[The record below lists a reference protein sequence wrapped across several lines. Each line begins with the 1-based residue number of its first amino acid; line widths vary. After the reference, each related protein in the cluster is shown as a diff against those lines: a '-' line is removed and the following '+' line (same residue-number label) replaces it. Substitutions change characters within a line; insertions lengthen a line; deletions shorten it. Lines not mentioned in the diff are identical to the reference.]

1 MFSDQLKLLRN
12 EMGLSQREL
21 CKILCVSSGAIAMW
35 ETDKRQPDIAT
46 LCKLADYF
54 NVSIDYLLGRTEE
67 KSPIPITQKIH
78 GHGDVLPRTVPLD
91 QLTEEEQELIEKY
104 RKLAYG
110 SKLRVEAYTKVLLEQ
125 QEESDS
131 ILHQG

>member
-1 MFSDQLKLLRN
+1 MRLKELR
-12 EMGLSQREL
+12 EQKGVSQAEL
-21 CKILCVSSGAIAMW
+21 ANFLRVVRSTICQYEKGNRM
-35 ETDKRQPDIAT
+35 PDSNI

-54 NVSIDYLLGRTEE
+54 NVSVDYLLGRTEE